1 MLFCDIG
8 FKVLQVAVRLCRI
21 RTQNFT
27 FLWGGVGGV
36 KTVELTLYSK
46 PQTHNFD
53 LY

>member
-1 MLFCDIG
+1 MLFYDTG

-27 FLWGGVGGV
+27 FLGGGV

-46 PQTHNFD
+46 PQTIITSFFTS
-53 LY
+53 

>member
-1 MLFCDIG
+1 MLFYDTG

-27 FLWGGVGGV
+27 FFLGGGV
-36 KTVELTLYSK
+36 KTVELTLLKATNY
-46 PQTHNFD
+46 HNFL